1 MATALFATLAIFLI
15 LLAIRFGVCYVMG
28 LLGMWIHAQVS
39 PETVFSSVWVYA
51 AIWFVLSLLIS
62 RPSVTV
68 RKSD

>member
-1 MATALFATLAIFLI
+1 MAIALFATLIIFLI
-15 LLAIRFGVCYVMG
+15 LLAIRFSVCYVMG
-28 LLGMWIHAQVS
+28 LLGMWIHTQVS
-39 PETVFSSVWVYA
+39 PETLFSSVWVYA